1 MPFTEMILLYFTG
14 AAVSALVYIQLI
26 KKQQELK
33 LPYDICNVTFAC
45 PLFGNKA
52 LKTHVDENKQFENM
66 FHFIKE
72 GDIVPGNISTWFK
85 MIYITMLTYSLM
97 HWNSRSDNQIKH
109 FAPS

>member
-1 MPFTEMILLYFTG
+1 MILLYFTG

-72 GDIVPGNISTWFK
+72 GDIVPGNIST
-85 MIYITMLTYSLM
+85 
-97 HWNSRSDNQIKH
+97 
-109 FAPS
+109 